1 MTEYSYQI
9 DPRPETLGGGYRLR
23 LLCDGAEVG
32 GGVFPA
38 DASNADAYEE
48 AIAEASAWLASRSQA
63 SSSCHMLT
71 FSGRDYLPTQM
82 VPADVHIEDVAHA
95 LSLICRFGGHT
106 EVHYSVAQHSLLVV
120 RILDGLGAPREAML
134 CGLMHDA
141 HEAYVG
147 DVPTPIKAL
156 LGATWAEVEHQAE
169 VAVLAAYGLERAM
182 TDWHELIRHADR
194 IALATERRDLM
205 CFDAGRNRPWTLLTG
220 VEPHPLPATEGGWT
234 PEWWA
239 ALFLDQFRR
248 LGGVQIHPV
257 HAAIYTPTRSGV
269 SIHQP

>member
-1 MTEYSYQI
+1 MTMLLTASGVEVHPGVL
-9 DPRPETLGGGYRLR
+9 DP
-23 LLCDGAEVG
+23 A
-32 GGVFPA
+32 A
-38 DASNADAYEE
+38 
-48 AIAEASAWLASRSQA
+48 
-63 SSSCHMLT
+63 
-71 FSGRDYLPTQM
+71 
-82 VPADVHIEDVAHA
+82 VHIGDIAHA
-95 LSLICRFGGHT
+95 LSLICRFGGHSA
-106 EVHYSVAQHSLLVV
+106 VHYSVAQHSLLVV
-120 RILDGLGAPREAML
+120 RILDGLGAPREARL

-156 LGATWAEVEHQAE
+156 LGAAWAEVEHQAE
-169 VAVLAAYGLERAM
+169 VAVLAAFGLERAM
-182 TDWHELIRHADR
+182 TDWRELIRHADL

-205 CFDAGRNRPWTLLTG
+205 RFDEERNHPWPMLTG

-239 ALFLDQFRR
+239 ELFLDQFRR

-269 SIHQP
+269 SIL